1 VLARTLLSLLNLA
14 AVTVALVAWFAL
26 PQYAVYELFGF
37 VGWMIVGFVLLGSS
51 WGSRPIGS
59 GVRGAGGAPARGGGP
74 LASSGAVAGGTT
86 PELGFC
92 AYCATNLAPGAGHC
106 PACHRAVLPL

>member
-51 WGSRPIGS
+51 WGSRPVGS
-59 GVRGAGGAPARGGGP
+59 GIRGAGSAPAPEGGS
-74 LASSGAVAGGTT
+74 LASSPSVGPATGS
-86 PELGFC
+86 PIGFC
-92 AYCATNLAPGAGHC
+92 VYCAADIPPGAGRC
-106 PACHRAVLPL
+106 PACHRAVLSL